1 MCVLPCLQEALHILP
16 SPIRDFFKSLAV
28 DIDWRS
34 LRCAQKKRENFFFA
48 LFDIETILI
57 RQCEQKNTLSC
68 MVRVKPFKHPEIK
81 MQILNFCTCTFPI
94 EVVGRINSINLV
106 RSCL

>member
-1 MCVLPCLQEALHILP
+1 MRTKEHLILHEE
-16 SPIRDFFKSLAV
+16 SS
-28 DIDWRS
+28 
-34 LRCAQKKRENFFFA
+34 
-48 LFDIETILI
+48 T
-57 RQCEQKNTLSC
+57 
-68 MVRVKPFKHPEIK
+68 FKHPEIK